1 MFRCAHK
8 ISAEQDRRL
17 FVQLNLKDVMRIAVD
32 IGGTFTDLVAVD
44 DQGQVYRSKSLTTP
58 EDLARGIENCLNA
71 AQIEVAGATFFV
83 HGSTVTIN
91 AVLERKGARTGLI
104 TTKGFRDVYEIG
116 RGNRP
121 EGYNLFFKRPVPLVP
136 RDLRVEVDERLYA
149 SGEVLR
155 PLEERSVA
163 EAIAAL
169 KAADA
174 NSVAV
179 CLLHAYANA
188 AHEQRLGQ
196 LLEQHFPAA
205 YVSLSHEILREF
217 REYERT
223 STTVLNS
230 YVGPIVIGYLASLE
244 SMLAAGGFRGAFR
257 VMQSNGG
264 VMSAE
269 TAKKVPVTMMESGP
283 VAGVIAAAH
292 LGEQLDC
299 RHIISFDMG
308 GTTAKASLIKDF
320 HPEVTSSYYVG
331 GYVSGHPMMLPV
343 VDIVEVGSGG
353 GSIAWIDAGGGVK
366 VGPQSAGAAPGP
378 ACYGKGGA
386 EPTVT
391 DANLIAGRIDPEYFL
406 GSGIRLQR
414 DKAAQAIMEK
424 IATPLGL
431 SLEEAALGI
440 LTIANFN
447 MSLAVRAVSVE
458 KGYDPRDCVLVP
470 SGGGGAL
477 HALAIARELAV
488 PRVIVPP
495 MPAHFS
501 AFGMLMADLKHDYVQ
516 TFVRELDEMSGVEL
530 AAAFAALE
538 KAAAATLAEEGAERQ
553 QIMLKRFLDMRYRG
567 QEYTL
572 PVPITE
578 ELNGLSDFGAMRS
591 RFDQLHQEHYGHSAP
606 KEPVMMVNLRLSALG
621 RLETR
626 LPLVSSYRES
636 DKGKHGERAV
646 VFHTSLEPVVSPIF
660 LRTGF
665 KPGDHLA
672 GPAVIEEL
680 GATILLYPG
689 DSMEVN
695 EFGHLVIDVG
705 G

>member
-1 MFRCAHK
+1 
-8 ISAEQDRRL
+8 
-17 FVQLNLKDVMRIAVD
+17 MRIAVD
-32 IGGTFTDLVAVD
+32 IGGTFTDLVAID
-44 DQGQVYRSKSLTTP
+44 DQGQIYRSKSLTTP
-58 EDLARGIENCLNA
+58 DDLARGIQDCLNA
-71 AQIEVAGATFFV
+71 AQVQVSKASFFV

-121 EGYNLFFKRPVPLVP
+121 EGYNLFFKRPVPLVF
-136 RDLRVEVDERLYA
+136 RDLRLEVDERLYA
-149 SGEVLR
+149 TGEVLK
-155 PLEERSVA
+155 PLDESSA
-163 EAIAAL
+163 SATIGAL
-169 KAADA
+169 KAAGVE
-174 NSVAV
+174 SVAV
-179 CLLHAYANA
+179 CLLHSYANA
-188 AHEQRLGQ
+188 AHEERLGQ
-196 LLEQHFPAA
+196 LLRRQFPEA

-230 YVGPIVIGYLASLE
+230 YVGPIVSRYLVSLE
-244 SMLAAGGFRGAFR
+244 KRLSNSGFRGTFR

-269 TAKKVPVTMMESGP
+269 MAKKMPVTMMESGP

-292 LGEQLDC
+292 LGESLGC

-343 VDIVEVGSGG
+343 VDIVKVGNGG
-353 GSIAWIDAGGGVK
+353 GSIA
-366 VGPQSAGAAPGP
+366 
-378 ACYGKGGA
+378 C
-386 EPTVT
+386 
-391 DANLIAGRIDPEYFL
+391 IDPEYFL

-414 DKAAQAIMEK
+414 EKALEAIAEK
-424 IATPLGL
+424 IGKPLRL

-477 HALAIARELAV
+477 HAMAIARELSV
-488 PRVIVPP
+488 PRVIIPP
-495 MPAHFS
+495 LPAYFS
-501 AFGMLMADLKHDYVQ
+501 AFGMLVADLKHDYVQ
-516 TFVRELDEMSGVEL
+516 TFVCELNETTGAEL
-530 AAAFAALE
+530 ADTFAGLE
-538 KAAAATLAEEGAERQ
+538 TSAIETLTEEGAGKQ
-553 QIMLKRFLDMRYRG
+553 QIVLRRFLDMRYRG

-572 PVPITE
+572 PVPLTE
-578 ELNGLSDFGAMRS
+578 DLRSIADFGPIRS

-606 KEPVMMVNLRLSALG
+606 NEPVMMVNLRLSALG
-621 RLETR
+621 RFGNQ
-626 LPLVSSYRES
+626 LPKTLSSQGSVSE
-636 DKGKHGERAV
+636 KQGERRV
-646 VFHTSLEPVVSPIF
+646 IFDDGQQSLLCPIL
-660 LRTGF
+660 LRDGL
-665 KPGDHLA
+665 KVGDRVN

-689 DSMEVN
+689 DKMQVN
-695 EFGHLVIDVG
+695 EFGHLVIDVAV
-705 G
+705 

>member
-1 MFRCAHK
+1 
-8 ISAEQDRRL
+8 
-17 FVQLNLKDVMRIAVD
+17 MRIAVD

-44 DQGQVYRSKSLTTP
+44 DDGKVSRSKSLTTP
-58 EDLARGIENCLNA
+58 DDFARGIQDCLRGAN
-71 AQIEVAGATFFV
+71 IDVAGADFFV

-136 RDLRVEVDERLYA
+136 RDLRFEVEERLYA
-149 SGEVLR
+149 TGEVFK
-155 PLEERSVA
+155 PLDEESA
-163 EAIAAL
+163 KATIGAL
-169 KAADA
+169 KATGVE
-174 NSVAV
+174 SVAV

-188 AHEQRLGQ
+188 AHEQRLGE
-196 LLEQHFPAA
+196 LLRQQFPQA
-205 YVSLSHEILREF
+205 YISLSHEILREF

-230 YVGPIVIGYLASLE
+230 YVGPIVSRYLVSLE
-244 SMLAAGGFRGAFR
+244 RMLSTGGFRGTFR

-269 TAKKVPVTMMESGP
+269 TAKRMPVTMMESGP
-283 VAGVIAAAH
+283 VAGVIAAAR
-292 LGEQLDC
+292 LGQSLDC

-308 GTTAKASLIKDF
+308 GTTAKSSLIKDF

-331 GYVSGHPMMLPV
+331 GYVSGQPMMLPV
-343 VDIVEVGSGG
+343 VDIVEVGNGG
-353 GSIAWIDAGGGVK
+353 GSIAWIDPAGGLK

-378 ACYGKGGA
+378 ACYGKGGT

-391 DANLIAGRIDPEYFL
+391 DANLITGRIDPEYFL
-406 GSGIRLQR
+406 GSGVRLQR
-414 DKAAQAIMEK
+414 DKAVQAVTEK
-424 IATPLGL
+424 IAKPLDL

-447 MSLAVRAVSVE
+447 MSLSVRAVSVE

-477 HALAIARELAV
+477 HAIAIARELSV
-488 PRVIVPP
+488 PRVIIPP

-501 AFGMLMADLKHDYVQ
+501 ALGMLLADLKHDYVQ
-516 TFVRELDEMSGVEL
+516 TYVRELAETSGTQI
-530 AAAFAALE
+530 AGAFSLLE
-538 KAAAATLAEEGAERQ
+538 KSAFEILAEEGARAEDIVVR
-553 QIMLKRFLDMRYRG
+553 RFLDMRYRG

-578 ELNGLSDFGAMRS
+578 DLRSLVDFSEIRA

-606 KEPVMMVNLRLSALG
+606 QEPVMIVNLRLSALG
-621 RLETR
+621 KTDDR
-626 LPLVSSYRES
+626 LPLASPPLQ
-636 DKGKHGERAV
+636 GERAARGHRAV
-646 VFHTSLEPVVSPIF
+646 IFETTSIDTPVY
-660 LRTGF
+660 LRSGL
-665 KPGDHLA
+665 KESDSLD
-672 GPAVIEEL
+672 GPAVIEEI
-680 GATILLYPG
+680 GATILVYPG
-689 DSMEVN
+689 DKMQVN
-695 EFGHLVIDVG
+695 EFGHLVIEVRS
-705 G
+705 

>member
-1 MFRCAHK
+1 
-8 ISAEQDRRL
+8 
-17 FVQLNLKDVMRIAVD
+17 MRIAVD

-44 DQGQVYRSKSLTTP
+44 DEGRIYRSKSLTTP
-58 EDLARGIENCLNA
+58 RDLARGINDCLKTAN
-71 AQIEVAGATFFV
+71 IDVAVADFFV

-136 RDLRVEVDERLYA
+136 RDLRLEVDERLYA
-149 SGEVLR
+149 SGEVLK
-155 PLEERSVA
+155 PLDENSAVA
-163 EAIAAL
+163 TIGALQAAGVE
-169 KAADA
+169 
-174 NSVAV
+174 SVAV

-188 AHEQRLGQ
+188 AHEQRLGE
-196 LLEQHFPAA
+196 LLRKHFPEA
-205 YVSLSHEILREF
+205 YASLSHEILREF

-230 YVGPIVIGYLASLE
+230 YVGPIVRGYLISLQG
-244 SMLAAGGFRGAFR
+244 MLADGGFQGTFR

-269 TAKKVPVTMMESGP
+269 TAKKIPVSMMESGP
-283 VAGVIAAAH
+283 VAGVIAAAR
-292 LGEQLDC
+292 LGESLDC

-308 GTTAKASLIKDF
+308 GTTAKSSLIKDF

-343 VDIVEVGSGG
+343 VDIVEVGNGG
-353 GSIAWIDAGGGVK
+353 GSIAWIDAAGGLK
-366 VGPQSAGAAPGP
+366 VGPQSSGAVPGP
-378 ACYGKGGA
+378 ACYDQGGT

-391 DANLIAGRIDPEYFL
+391 DANLIVGRIDPEYFL

-414 DKAAQAIMEK
+414 DKAVQAITDE
-424 IATPLGL
+424 IAKPLGL
-431 SLEEAALGI
+431 SLEDAALGI

-447 MSLAVRAVSVE
+447 MSLSVRAVSVE

-470 SGGGGAL
+470 SGGGGPL
-477 HALAIARELAV
+477 HAIAIARELSV
-488 PRVIVPP
+488 PRVIIPP

-501 AFGMLMADLKHDYVQ
+501 ALGMLVADLKHDYVQ
-516 TFVRELDEMSGVEL
+516 TFVRELADTTGAEI
-530 AAAFAALE
+530 ANAFAVFE
-538 KAAAATLAEEGAERQ
+538 KLATDTLTEEGANTE
-553 QIMLKRFLDMRYRG
+553 QIILRRFLDMRYRG

-572 PVPITE
+572 PVPVTE
-578 ELNGLSDFGAMRS
+578 DLRTLSDFSAIRS

-621 RLETR
+621 KFESK
-626 LPLVSSYRES
+626 LPLSAASRDE
-636 DKGKHGERAV
+636 DRGLRGRRAV
-646 VFHTSLEPVVSPIF
+646 IFESKPLNCPIY
-660 LRTGF
+660 LRSGF
-665 KPGDHLA
+665 KSGDQLD
-672 GPAVIEEL
+672 GPAVIEEI
-680 GATILLYPG
+680 GATILVYPG
-689 DSMEVN
+689 DKMQVN
-695 EFGHLVIDVG
+695 EFGHLVIEVG
-705 G
+705 NP

>member
-1 MFRCAHK
+1 
-8 ISAEQDRRL
+8 
-17 FVQLNLKDVMRIAVD
+17 MRIAVD

-44 DQGQVYRSKSLTTP
+44 DQGEVYRSKALTTP
-58 EDLARGIENCLNA
+58 DDLARGIQDCLNA
-71 AQIEVAGATFFV
+71 AKILVSKARFFV

-121 EGYNLFFKRPVPLVP
+121 EGYNLFFKRPVPLVS
-136 RDLRVEVDERLYA
+136 RDLRLEVDERLYA
-149 SGEVLR
+149 TGEVLK
-155 PLEERSVA
+155 PLDETSASET
-163 EAIAAL
+163 IGAL
-169 KAADA
+169 KTAGVE
-174 NSVAV
+174 SVAV
-179 CLLHAYANA
+179 CLLHSYANPV
-188 AHEQRLGQ
+188 HEERLGQ
-196 LLEQHFPAA
+196 LLHQQFPEA

-230 YVGPIVIGYLASLE
+230 YVGPLVSRYLVSLE
-244 SMLAAGGFRGAFR
+244 RMLADSGFGGTFR

-269 TAKKVPVTMMESGP
+269 TAKKIPVTMMESGP
-283 VAGVIAAAH
+283 VAGVIAAAYV
-292 LGEQLDC
+292 GELLDC
-299 RHIISFDMG
+299 HHVISFDMG
-308 GTTAKASLIKDF
+308 GTTAKTSLIKDF

-343 VDIVEVGSGG
+343 VDIVEVGNGG
-353 GSIAWIDAGGGVK
+353 GSIAWIDPAGGIK
-366 VGPQSAGAAPGP
+366 IGPQSAGASPGP
-378 ACYGKGGA
+378 ACYGQGGA

-391 DANLIAGRIDPEYFL
+391 DANLIVGRIDPAYFL

-414 DKAAQAIMEK
+414 EQAAEAITERIGK
-424 IATPLGL
+424 PLGL

-458 KGYDPRDCVLVP
+458 KGYDPRDCALVP

-477 HALAIARELAV
+477 HAMAIARELSV
-488 PRVIVPP
+488 PRVIIPP
-495 MPAHFS
+495 MPAYFS
-501 AFGMLMADLKHDYVQ
+501 AFGMLLADLKHDYVQ
-516 TFVRELDEMSGVEL
+516 TFVRELSDTSG
-530 AAAFAALE
+530 AQIADAFASLE
-538 KAAAATLAEEGAERQ
+538 KSAIETLTEEGAARN
-553 QIMLKRFLDMRYRG
+553 QISLRRFLDMRYRG

-572 PVPITE
+572 PVPLLEDVRSIK
-578 ELNGLSDFGAMRS
+578 DFGPIRA

-606 KEPVMMVNLRLSALG
+606 NEPVMMVNLRLSALG
-621 RLETR
+621 RFDNR
-626 LPLVSSYRES
+626 LPLYSAHQDGDR
-636 DKGKHGERAV
+636 GERGRRPVIFDSSHQAV
-646 VFHTSLEPVVSPIF
+646 NCPIYLRNGFRAGDRLE
-660 LRTGF
+660 
-665 KPGDHLA
+665 

-689 DSMEVN
+689 DNLQIN
-695 EFGHLVIDVG
+695 EFGHLVIEVRT
-705 G
+705 

>member
-1 MFRCAHK
+1 
-8 ISAEQDRRL
+8 
-17 FVQLNLKDVMRIAVD
+17 MRIAVD
-32 IGGTFTDLVAVD
+32 IGGTFTDLVALD
-44 DQGQVYRSKSLTTP
+44 DQGKIYRSKSLTTP
-58 EDLARGIENCLNA
+58 DDLARGIDDCLDGAN
-71 AQIEVAGATFFV
+71 INVADANFFV
-83 HGSTVTIN
+83 HGSTVAIN

-136 RDLRVEVDERLYA
+136 RDLRLEVDERLYA
-149 SGEVLR
+149 SGEVLK
-155 PLEERSVA
+155 PLDEQSA
-163 EAIAAL
+163 TAAIGAL
-169 KAADA
+169 KAAG
-174 NSVAV
+174 VQGIAV
-179 CLLHAYANA
+179 CLLHSYANA
-188 AHEQRLGQ
+188 AHEQRLGE
-196 LLEQHFPAA
+196 LLRRQFPDA

-230 YVGPIVIGYLASLE
+230 YVGPLVSRYLVSLE
-244 SMLAAGGFRGAFR
+244 KMLGDTGFRGTFR

-269 TAKKVPVTMMESGP
+269 TAKKMPVTMMESGP
-283 VAGVIAAAH
+283 VAGVIAAAR
-292 LGEQLDC
+292 LGESLDC

-308 GTTAKASLIKDF
+308 GTTAKSSLIKDF

-343 VDIVEVGSGG
+343 VDIVEVGNGG
-353 GSIAWIDAGGGVK
+353 GSIAWIDAAGGLK

-378 ACYGKGGA
+378 ACYDKGGT

-391 DANLIAGRIDPEYFL
+391 DANLICGRIDPEYFL

-414 DKAAQAIMEK
+414 NRAARAITEK
-424 IATPLGL
+424 IAEPLRL

-447 MSLAVRAVSVE
+447 MSLSVRAVSVE
-458 KGYDPRDCVLVP
+458 KGYDPRDCLLVP

-477 HALAIARELAV
+477 HAMAIARELSV
-488 PRVIVPP
+488 PRVIIPP

-501 AFGMLMADLKHDYVQ
+501 AFGMLLADLKHDYVQ
-516 TFVRELDEMSGVEL
+516 TYVRELPETSGSQI
-530 AAAFAALE
+530 ADAFAVLE
-538 KAAAATLAEEGAERQ
+538 KSATETLTDEGMKSEQVLLR
-553 QIMLKRFLDMRYRG
+553 RFLDMRYRG

-578 ELNGLSDFGAMRS
+578 DLRSLSDFSAIRE

-621 RLETR
+621 KTDGH
-626 LPLVSSYRES
+626 LPLVSAWIDSER
-636 DKGKHGERAV
+636 GERGRRRVIFENTAID
-646 VFHTSLEPVVSPIF
+646 SPIY
-660 LRTGF
+660 LRSGF
-665 KPGDHLA
+665 KAGDRLD
-672 GPAVIEEL
+672 GPAVIEEI
-680 GATILLYPG
+680 GATILVYPG
-689 DSMEVN
+689 DRMQVN
-695 EFGHLVIDVG
+695 ELGHLVIEVG
-705 G
+705 S

>member
-1 MFRCAHK
+1 
-8 ISAEQDRRL
+8 
-17 FVQLNLKDVMRIAVD
+17 MRIAVD

-44 DQGQVYRSKSLTTP
+44 DSNQILRSKALTTP
-58 EDLARGIENCLNA
+58 DDLARGIADCLKGANINVA
-71 AQIEVAGATFFV
+71 AADFFV

-91 AVLERKGARTGLI
+91 AVLEHKGARTGLI

-136 RDLRVEVDERLYA
+136 RDLRLEVDERLYA

-155 PLEERSVA
+155 PLN
-163 EAIAAL
+163 EASAIETIAAL
-169 KAADA
+169 KAQAVE
-174 NSVAV
+174 SVAV

-188 AHEQRLGQ
+188 EHERQVGE
-196 LLEQHFPAA
+196 LLHRQFPEV

-223 STTVLNS
+223 STTALNS
-230 YVGPIVIGYLASLE
+230 YVGPLVRRYLVSLE
-244 SMLAAGGFRGAFR
+244 KMLAADGFRGTFR

-269 TAKKVPVTMMESGP
+269 TAKRMPVTMMESGP

-292 LGEQLDC
+292 LGETLDI

-308 GTTAKASLIKDF
+308 GTTAKSSLIKDF

-331 GYVSGHPMMLPV
+331 GYISGHPMMLPV
-343 VDIVEVGSGG
+343 VDIVEVGNGG
-353 GSIAWIDAGGGVK
+353 GSIAWIDAAGGLK

-378 ACYGKGGA
+378 ACYGSGGT

-414 DKAAQAIMEK
+414 DKAAQAITER
-424 IATPLGL
+424 IAKPLGL

-440 LTIANFN
+440 LTIVNFN
-447 MSLAVRAVSVE
+447 MSLSVRAVSVE
-458 KGYDPRDCVLVP
+458 KGYDPRDCALVP

-477 HALAIARELAV
+477 HAMAIARELSV
-488 PRVIVPP
+488 PRVIIPRL
-495 MPAHFS
+495 PAHFS
-501 AFGMLMADLKHDYVQ
+501 ALGMLMADLKHDYVQ
-516 TFVRELDEMSGVEL
+516 TFVRELAETTGPEIAD
-530 AAAFAALE
+530 AFLALE
-538 KAAAATLAEEGAERQ
+538 RSAVETLNEEGARPE
-553 QIMLKRFLDMRYRG
+553 QIVMRRFFDMRYRG

-572 PVPITE
+572 PVPIDEDLHALT
-578 ELNGLSDFGAMRS
+578 DFSAIRA

-606 KEPVMMVNLRLSALG
+606 NEPVMMVNLRLSALG
-621 RLETR
+621 RFENE
-626 LPLVSSYRES
+626 LPLASGWR
-636 DKGKHGERAV
+636 DADHGVHGRRNVIFEK
-646 VFHTSLEPVVSPIF
+646 EPVPCPIY
-660 LRTGF
+660 LRSGF
-665 KPGDHLA
+665 KPGDRLE

-680 GATILLYPG
+680 GATILVYPG
-689 DSMEVN
+689 DKMQVN
-695 EFGHLVIDVG
+695 EFGHIVIDVAA
-705 G
+705 

>member
-1 MFRCAHK
+1 
-8 ISAEQDRRL
+8 
-17 FVQLNLKDVMRIAVD
+17 MRIAVD
-32 IGGTFTDLVAVD
+32 IGGTFTDLVAID
-44 DQGQVYRSKSLTTP
+44 DQGQIYRSKSLTTP
-58 EDLARGIENCLNA
+58 DDLARGIQDCLNA
-71 AQIEVAGATFFV
+71 AKIQVSKASFFV

-104 TTKGFRDVYEIG
+104 TTQGFRDVYEIG

-121 EGYNLFFKRPVPLVP
+121 EGYNLFFKRPVPLVS
-136 RDLRVEVDERLYA
+136 RDLRMEVEERLYA
-149 SGEVLR
+149 TGEVLK
-155 PLEERSVA
+155 PLDEPSASKTVQT
-163 EAIAAL
+163 L
-169 KAADA
+169 KAAA
-174 NSVAV
+174 VESVAV
-179 CLLHAYANA
+179 CLLHSYANSV
-188 AHEQRLGQ
+188 HEERLGQ
-196 LLEQHFPAA
+196 LLRQQFPEA

-230 YVGPIVIGYLASLE
+230 YVGPIVNRYLVSLE
-244 SMLAAGGFRGAFR
+244 KGLGDAGFRGTFR

-269 TAKKVPVTMMESGP
+269 TAKKMPVTMMESGP

-292 LGEQLDC
+292 IGESLDC
-299 RHIISFDMG
+299 HHIISFDMG

-343 VDIVEVGSGG
+343 VDIVEVGNGG
-353 GSIAWIDAGGGVK
+353 GSIAWIDAAGGLK

-378 ACYGKGGA
+378 ACYGQGGS

-391 DANLIAGRIDPEYFL
+391 DANLIVGRIDPEYFL

-414 DKAAQAIMEK
+414 VKAVEVITEK
-424 IATPLGL
+424 IAKPLGL

-477 HALAIARELAV
+477 HAMTIAKELSV
-488 PRVIVPP
+488 PRVIIPR
-495 MPAHFS
+495 MPAYFS
-501 AFGMLMADLKHDYVQ
+501 AFGMLVADLKHDYVQ
-516 TFVRELDEMSGVEL
+516 TFVRELSATTGTEL
-530 AAAFAALE
+530 ADAFAALE
-538 KAAAATLAEEGAERQ
+538 KSAIETLTEEGAGKQ
-553 QIMLKRFLDMRYRG
+553 QIVLRRFLDMRYRG

-572 PVPITE
+572 PVPLTEDLRAIT
-578 ELNGLSDFGAMRS
+578 DFGAIRA
-591 RFDQLHQEHYGHSAP
+591 RFDELHQEHYGHSAP
-606 KEPVMMVNLRLSALG
+606 NEPVMMVNLRLSALG
-621 RLETR
+621 RFENQ
-626 LPLVSSYRES
+626 LPLTWAYQ
-636 DKGKHGERAV
+636 DGDQGERGKRPV
-646 VFHTSLEPVVSPIF
+646 IFDGQQSLLCPIF
-660 LRTGF
+660 LRDGF
-665 KPGDHLA
+665 KAGDRLD

-689 DSMEVN
+689 DKMQVN
-695 EFGHLVIDVG
+695 EFGHLAIDVA
-705 G
+705 